1 MKKKI
6 NRQLIFIS
14 VLAVGITLL
23 MMAAVF
29 YRIFQIQVIED
40 LRLFTHALAQS
51 GETELVMLSADRM
64 EENAQEEVSGTVE
77 PEKEMSGANVSETD
91 KADRIGDSVRITL
104 ISAAGQVLYDSNA
117 STGGMD
123 NHAERPEVRDAL
135 KNGEGYSIR
144 QSSTMR
150 KNTFYYTMCLEDG
163 NVLRVAREAHSLWS
177 ILYRSVP
184 ALMAAVC
191 ALLALCM
198 FLSHYLTKSLLMPI
212 ERMAADMDC
221 MEEQDVYEE
230 LRPFS
235 RTIRRQHEAILKNAD
250 VRQEFS
256 ANVSHELK
264 TPLTA
269 ISGYSELIGNGM
281 ASGPD
286 VLRFAA
292 EIHKSANR
300 LLMLIDDTIRLSEL
314 DTSDKQIPFE
324 KIDLYVIVK
333 NCAEMLQFKAE
344 ERNVRLT
351 VDGGACVIEGDRQ
364 MLEELVYNLC
374 DNAVCYNNPGGSV
387 MITVRREEGKKM
399 LRVKDTGI
407 GIPEEHQERIFE
419 RFYRVDKSRSKST
432 GGTGLGLAIVKH
444 IVAVHH
450 AQMTLYSEPG
460 KGTEIGIVF
469 E

>member
-6 NRQLIFIS
+6 NGQLIFIS

-23 MMAAVF
+23 LMTAVF
-29 YRIFQIQVIED
+29 YRIFQIQVLED
-40 LRLFTHALAQS
+40 LRLFAHALAQS
-51 GETELVMLSADRM
+51 GKTDMVVLGAGGTEGMS
-64 EENAQEEVSGTVE
+64 EEIFSDISGF
-77 PEKEMSGANVSETD
+77 ETD
-91 KADRIGDSVRITL
+91 IAKTDIPETDVIGDSVRITL
-104 ISAAGQVLYDSNA
+104 IGSAGQVLYDSNA
-117 STGGMD
+117 SIGGMD
-123 NHAERPEVRDAL
+123 NHARRPEVKEAL
-135 KNGEGYSIR
+135 ANGEGYSIR
-144 QSSTMR
+144 QSSTMQ
-150 KNTFYYTMCLEDG
+150 KNTFYYTMRLEDG

-177 ILYRSVP
+177 ILYSSVP
-184 ALMAAVC
+184 AIMVAVC
-191 ALLALCM
+191 ALLGVCM
-198 FLSHYLTKSLLMPI
+198 LLSHYLTKSLLAPI

-235 RTIRRQHEAILKNAD
+235 QTIRRQHEAILNSAN

-281 ASGPD
+281 ASGQD

-314 DTSDKQIPFE
+314 DASDKQIPFE
-324 KIDLYVIVK
+324 KIDLYTIVK

-344 ERNVRLT
+344 ERCIELAVEGSGCI
-351 VDGGACVIEGDRQ
+351 VEGDRQ

-387 MITVRREEGKKM
+387 KITVGWEKGRKI

-407 GIPEEHQERIFE
+407 GIPKEHQERIFE

-450 AQMTLYSEPG
+450 AQMTLYSEQG
-460 KGTEIGIVF
+460 QGTEIVIVF
-469 E
+469 